1 MKNILLLFFISTLS
15 IYAQD
20 LKWEDSIE
28 GVFIVDSV
36 TLNEPSGEG
45 NIVNVSG
52 TAGDWR
58 VNMTFRF
65 TNVLNTAGQGEYT
78 ANSWAENESNLMRA
92 SVRGIWKKEGAT
104 YSMKHFENTSDGGQF
119 LTTGTLDMQNKT
131 YKCKVRFLN

>member
-1 MKNILLLFFISTLS
+1 MKNILLLLFISTLS

-36 TLNEPSGEG
+36 TLNEPGGEG
-45 NIVNVSG
+45 NVVNVSG

-65 TNVLNTAGQGEYT
+65 TNVLNTEGQGEYI
-78 ANSWAENESNLMRA
+78 ANSWAENESNLIRA
-92 SVRGIWKKEGAT
+92 SVRGIWKKEGAI
-104 YSMKHFENTSDGGQF
+104 YLMKHFEIGITFPNGAI
-119 LTTGTLDMQNKT
+119 
-131 YKCKVRFLN
+131 

>member
-1 MKNILLLFFISTLS
+1 MKNILLLLFISTLS

-36 TLNEPSGEG
+36 TLNEPGGEG
-45 NIVNVSG
+45 NVVNVSG

-65 TNVLNTAGQGEYT
+65 TNVLNTEGQGEYI

-92 SVRGIWKKEGAT
+92 SVRGIWKKEGAI
-104 YSMKHFENTSDGGQF
+104 YLMKHFENTSDGGQF

-131 YKCKVRFLN
+131 YKCLVRFLN

>member
-1 MKNILLLFFISTLS
+1 MKNIVLLFFISTLS

-52 TAGDWR
+52 TAGDSGFYRNGNSSAR
-58 VNMTFRF
+58 VEFSSE
-65 TNVLNTAGQGEYT
+65 L
-78 ANSWAENESNLMRA
+78 
-92 SVRGIWKKEGAT
+92 
-104 YSMKHFENTSDGGQF
+104 
-119 LTTGTLDMQNKT
+119 
-131 YKCKVRFLN
+131 